1 MKKWISLLIFVISVF
16 LIIGQGCNGE
26 EPQTSKNEGF
36 EPFSFAIIT
45 DIHVGRNFSDY
56 GAEGWADY
64 NLATG
69 QAINGDEG
77 DFNNYVTDRLV
88 ATVDW
93 LNANYKSRNIKFL
106 VILGDIADSA
116 EMSEFF
122 RAKKILDNL
131 EIPYIPLVGN
141 HDIWSNV
148 KDPNCWDI
156 QSTDGEL
163 YFERIFWRDIY
174 NKKNID
180 RINSLFGNN
189 WQKQKVLTA
198 SFNILQNYAF
208 GYQKINFVAL
218 DYARRDSNC
227 LAIFAEPF
235 SETKEWLS
243 DNIQKHS
250 GEIVIVL
257 SHYPYMLLGG
267 FALQETGYLSKL
279 AQENNVSAL
288 DFGGHIHYDLN
299 VNEVFEQNSEAPVI
313 VTKGLM
319 GGRYDLSADFLRIVK
334 VKGPNIEDIDYSE
347 IITILAGKSTFTP
360 TPVPLPILCPPE
372 GEPKFIEGQEVF
384 TTDDLRVRS
393 EPSLN
398 SQIIKPEPRNTS
410 GKILEGPVCAD
421 NYVWWKVKYQDGT
434 IGWSAENWLEILV
447 ISIITP
453 TSVPSTLT
461 PTPEFLTPT
470 PTITLTPA
478 PVTEIKG
485 KIAFVTDRDGN
496 QEIYLMSGN
505 SANQINLTN
514 NPANDWDP
522 AWSPDGSK
530 IAFVSDRDGDAEIY
544 IMNANGSN
552 LVKLTNNDS
561 GDINPAWF
569 PDGSAII
576 FARHGPKEGLYPPL
590 DRLYIMNADGTN
602 QREFPIDPDIV
613 QGDYALRNYNTNEPA
628 VSPDGSKIVFT
639 VESWWSGHFP
649 VLYLMNSDGT
659 NVIRFGDSIPNC
671 SGSANWSRDG
681 KRIVFS
687 CQEQDV
693 TPYAWITGIYL
704 INSDGSGYQEI
715 LPDGGFPCWS
725 PDGEWIAFTKGEI
738 SHLKG
743 WEDLQIYIVHP
754 DGSGLRRITLNGYN
768 NWDSNWTLH

>member
-1 MKKWISLLIFVISVF
+1 VKKWISLLIFVISVF

-26 EPQTSKNEGF
+26 EPQTSKNKGF

-163 YFERIFWRDIY
+163 YFERIFWRDIH
-174 NKKNID
+174 NKNNID
-180 RINSLFGNN
+180 RINNLFGNS
-189 WQKQKVLTA
+189 WQRQRALTD
-198 SFNILQNYAF
+198 SFHLLQNYAF
-208 GYQKINFVAL
+208 NYQGINFVAL
-218 DYARRDSNC
+218 DYARRDLNC
-227 LAIFAEPF
+227 EAILAEPF
-235 SETKEWLS
+235 PETKEWLK
-243 DNIQKHS
+243 DNLENHR
-250 GEIVIVL
+250 GEVVL
-257 SHYPYMLLGG
+257 VFSHYPFMVRGG
-267 FALQETGYLSKL
+267 FEPWEASYLARL
-279 AQENNVSAL
+279 ASDNSAFVL
-288 DFGGHIHYDLN
+288 SFGGHIHY
-299 VNEVFEQNSEAPVI
+299 NENINETFGRDSAAPVI

-319 GGRYDLSADFLRIVK
+319 GGKGKLQEKEDADFLRIVK
-334 VKGPNIEDIDYSE
+334 VKGPNIEDVDYSE
-347 IITILAGKSTFTP
+347 IITISTENKQ
-360 TPVPLPILCPPE
+360 TPVPPATTIVSCPSA
-372 GEPKFIEGQEVF
+372 GRLKFIQGQEVI

-393 EPSLN
+393 EPILN
-398 SQIIKPEPRNTS
+398 SQIIKTEPRNTS

-434 IGWSAENWLEILV
+434 IGWSAQDWLEV
-447 ISIITP
+447 KIIETVTP
-453 TSVPSTLT
+453 IVLT
-461 PTPEFLTPT
+461 PTPALETPIPS
-470 PTITLTPA
+470 PTITVTPSLI
-478 PVTEIKG
+478 TEIKG

-514 NPANDWDP
+514 HPANDWDP

-576 FARHGPKEGLYPPL
+576 FARHGPQEGLYPPL

-671 SGSANWSRDG
+671 SGSAN
-681 KRIVFS
+681 
-687 CQEQDV
+687 
-693 TPYAWITGIYL
+693 
-704 INSDGSGYQEI
+704 
-715 LPDGGFPCWS
+715 
-725 PDGEWIAFTKGEI
+725 
-738 SHLKG
+738 
-743 WEDLQIYIVHP
+743 
-754 DGSGLRRITLNGYN
+754 
-768 NWDSNWTLH
+768 